1 MSIALS
7 TAGMLVKYAVES
19 TAGTRPTSGYTT
31 LPDVKQI
38 PEFGGEPNSLQ
49 TTDLSKTE
57 YHTYIAGLRDPGGAI
72 GLTVNDTAAF
82 RTAWEA
88 LITAYNTGKASGL
101 STWIEFAY
109 GDSSLDSFFF
119 EAEPVSL
126 GFGGAEVDSV
136 LENTA
141 YLMPNGKVLFATAST

>member
-7 TAGMLVKYAVES
+7 TAGMKVKYATES
-19 TAGTRPTSGYTT
+19 VAGTRPSSGYAT

-38 PEFGGEPNSLQ
+38 PEFGGDPNALQ
-49 TTDLSKTE
+49 TTDLSRTDF
-57 YHTYIAGLRDPGGAI
+57 HTYIAGLRDPGGAI

-82 RTAWEA
+82 RTAWA
-88 LITAYNTGKASGL
+88 DLISDYNTGKGSGL

-119 EAEPVSL
+119 EAEPVAL
-126 GFGGAEVDSV
+126 GFGGADVDSV